1 MKKSETLSEEIE
13 AKKYRHFMLILYKDS
28 TSYNFDDVLFDLK
41 GSFKNYAYIFH
52 RPEKDEKKE
61 HYHFILS
68 LDNPRTISG
77 ISKRVGVQDNYIQPI
92 KSLRA
97 SCRYLVHI
105 DDDSKIQ
112 YDLTDVV
119 VSHSFQRKF
128 FGAFDDLKS
137 EQDQIDDIYCF
148 IDNLNGMTMKEAIKT
163 LVIFVNS
170 QNYDTI
176 YKRYRPE
183 FIDYLKENLKL
194 T

>member
-13 AKKYRHFMLILYKDS
+13 QKRYRHFMFILYKDS
-28 TSYNFDDVLFDLK
+28 ESYSFDDVLFDLK

-52 RPEKDEKKE
+52 KPEKDEKKE
-61 HYHFILS
+61 HCHFILS
-68 LDNPRTISG
+68 LDNGRSINS
-77 ISKRVGVQDNYIQPI
+77 IASRVGVQSNYIQPI

-97 SCRYLVHI
+97 SCRYLVHM

-112 YDLTDVV
+112 YDLTDVT

-128 FGAFDDLKS
+128 FLV
-137 EQDQIDDIYCF
+137 
-148 IDNLNGMTMKEAIKT
+148 GMSLKEAMKH

-183 FIDYLKENLKL
+183 FIDYLKEQLKL

>member
-13 AKKYRHFMLILYKDS
+13 QKRYRHFMFILYKDS
-28 TSYNFDDVLFDLK
+28 ESYSFDDVLFDLK

-52 RPEKDEKKE
+52 KPEKDEKKE
-61 HYHFILS
+61 HCHFILS
-68 LDNPRTISG
+68 LDNGRSINS
-77 ISKRVGVQDNYIQPI
+77 IASRVGVQSNYIQPI

-97 SCRYLVHI
+97 SCRYLVHM
-105 DDDSKIQ
+105 DDDTKIQ
-112 YDLTDVV
+112 YDLTDVT

-128 FGAFDDLKS
+128 FGAFDDLKT

-148 IDNLNGMTMKEAIKT
+148 IDSLVGMSLKEAMKH

-183 FIDYLKENLKL
+183 FIDYLKEQLKL

>member
-52 RPEKDEKKE
+52 KPEKDEKKE

-105 DDDSKIQ
+105 DYDSKIQ

-148 IDNLNGMTMKEAIKT
+148 IDSLNGMTMKEAMKT

-176 YKRYRPE
+176 YRRYRPE